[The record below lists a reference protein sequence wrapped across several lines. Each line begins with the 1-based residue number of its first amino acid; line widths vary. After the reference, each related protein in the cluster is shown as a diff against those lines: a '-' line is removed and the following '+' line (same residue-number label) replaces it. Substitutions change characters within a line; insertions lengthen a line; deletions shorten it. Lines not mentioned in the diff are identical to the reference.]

1 MFGGEVGLE
10 CRGRGLQ
17 SATDETLVGQQLD
30 CVLPKIEP
38 LIGRSVSTN
47 QNQDDNVPGDDLE
60 TGPLEVAVD
69 DGVKVAHVLDEVVLG
84 GKGFLADPAAV
95 VPVEVVVGEELPEV
109 VPEK

>member
-1 MFGGEVGLE
+1 MSAVDDACRVPQMRHLKDSSLIVFSLNKNRSLPGLS
-10 CRGRGLQ
+10 RPIRIKM
-17 SATDETLVGQQLD
+17 TT
-30 CVLPKIEP
+30 
-38 LIGRSVSTN
+38 
-47 QNQDDNVPGDDLE
+47 VPGDDLE